1 MRRIVSTFIA
11 IASIALLASSLP
23 ASAGGKKHDWVCW
36 MQTNGHTE
44 CAWLPEPPPYRVS
57 GVKKPH
63 KHKGH
68 GMPCRHCFVDFT
80 LDDPKIRDLE
90 RHSSATGMRRFHDA
104 TLYGEKYRGYRD

>member
-1 MRRIVSTFIA
+1 MRKSVSTLIA
-11 IASIALLASSLP
+11 AASIALLASTLP

-63 KHKGH
+63 KHKSAKL
-68 GMPCRHCFVDFT
+68 PCRHCSVDFV
-80 LDDPKIRDLE
+80 LDDHNINDLY
-90 RHSSATGMRRFHDA
+90 RHSSATGLHRYHDA
-104 TLYGEKYRGYRD
+104 TLYGEKYRGHHD